1 MKLFMEKKTTFELCQ
16 ILEAVGLDGTY
27 LKYKAIQLSGGQLQ
41 RVCIARALLLK
52 PKIIIFD
59 ESLSGL
65 DPVTQIKMLRLL
77 QKIKRRYELSFI
89 MISHDPKIC
98 QAICNRV
105 FLIKN
110 GYLVEDNEFL
120 KRACSTNCLTNL

>member
-1 MKLFMEKKTTFELCQ
+1 M
-16 ILEAVGLDGTY
+16 GLDGTY
-27 LKYKAIQLSGGQLQ
+27 LKYKARQLSGGQLQ

-89 MISHDPKIC
+89 ID
-98 QAICNRV
+98 
-105 FLIKN
+105 FLRN
-110 GYLVEDNEFL
+110 
-120 KRACSTNCLTNL
+120 

>member
-1 MKLFMEKKTTFELCQ
+1 
-16 ILEAVGLDGTY
+16 
-27 LKYKAIQLSGGQLQ
+27 
-41 RVCIARALLLK
+41 
-52 PKIIIFD
+52 
-59 ESLSGL
+59 
-65 DPVTQIKMLRLL
+65 MLHLL

-89 MISHDPKIC
+89 EIISHDPKIC

-120 KRACSTNCLTNL
+120 KRVLYNCLTNL